1 MRARRVVLV
10 AGTTALVALL
20 LAGGYLFMQLKNGD
34 PRILQTC
41 AEEAAAPMGW
51 ACERA
56 LFRYH
61 PTPAEVQRFN
71 AEGGPMYAVTTNNEA
86 FARRLL
92 AHYLAAGIDINAT
105 VQRLPMKW
113 TALHAMVV
121 QGNPMAVR
129 LLVEHGADTAMR
141 DADGK
146 APLDLARE
154 LHAKEPSDARAQ
166 VLQVLMAEKPRQPV
180 EESRASDAAKP

>member
-1 MRARRVVLV
+1 MRSSVKTGKVFLGAV
-10 AGTTALVALL
+10 AVALVGLFTV
-20 LAGGYLFMQLKNGD
+20 GGYVFVQLKDGD
-34 PRILQTC
+34 PRILQAC

-51 ACERA
+51 ACEQA

-61 PTPAEVQRFN
+61 PTPADVQRFN

-105 VQRLPMKW
+105 VQRLPTKW

-129 LLVEHGADTAMR
+129 LLVEHGADTTLR
-141 DADGK
+141 DAEGK

-154 LHAKEPSDARAQ
+154 LHAKEPTDARAQ
-166 VLQVLMAEKPRQPV
+166 VLRLLMAEKP
-180 EESRASDAAKP
+180 

>member
-1 MRARRVVLV
+1 MITGA
-10 AGTTALVALL
+10 TALVALL
-20 LAGGYLFMQLKNGD
+20 MAGGYLFTQLKNGD
-34 PRILQTC
+34 PRVLQTC

-51 ACERA
+51 ACEHA

-105 VQRLPMKW
+105 VQRLPTKW

-129 LLVEHGADTAMR
+129 LLVEHGADTAVR

-154 LHAKEPSDARAQ
+154 LHAKDPSDARAQ
-166 VLQVLMAEKPRQPV
+166 VLQWLMAEKPHPAL
-180 EESRASDAAKP
+180 EESRASGSAQP